1 MLGCDYHE
9 LHVRAAA
16 FTPSTD
22 ETPLGFSTSSQLN
35 DSRLQNMA
43 VYSALRKVCT
53 ICQPSSFQICFKNIK
68 LRLQKSKQKTSMNNL
83 AGLPPVP
90 RAGLIL
96 LFMVLE
102 RVSKAHNE
110 KQNIKLKLCSAC
122 LEEGTA

>member
-1 MLGCDYHE
+1 
-9 LHVRAAA
+9 
-16 FTPSTD
+16 
-22 ETPLGFSTSSQLN
+22 
-35 DSRLQNMA
+35 MA
-43 VYSALRKVCT
+43 IYNVLSKVYT
-53 ICQPSSFQICFKNIK
+53 ICQPCSFQIC
-68 LRLQKSKQKTSMNNL
+68 LRTLRIQKWKQKTSMNNL
-83 AGLPPVP
+83 AGLPPVL